1 MGPSSYEYKFHL
13 NDSNVDKKDTLKIL
27 GVVLDSKLTFK
38 AHIKEQLN
46 KACTKASALRR
57 ICKFISEDVLV
68 RLYKVYFPSH
78 LEYCSPLSL
87 GVGNSETTKM
97 ETTNYFLL
105 RTMLGYSKSVSYDW
119 NNVANSNR

>member
-1 MGPSSYEYKFHL
+1 M
-13 NDSNVDKKDTLKIL
+13 KDALKIL

-105 RTMLGYSKSVSYDW
+105 RTMLAYSKSVSNDW
-119 NNVANSNR
+119 NNSANSNL

>member
-1 MGPSSYEYKFHL
+1 M
-13 NDSNVDKKDTLKIL
+13 
-27 GVVLDSKLTFK
+27 DSKLTFK

-57 ICKFISEDVLV
+57 MCKFISEDVLV

-105 RTMLGYSKSVSYDW
+105 LRTMLAYSKSVSNDW
-119 NNVANSNR
+119 NNLANSNL

>member
-1 MGPSSYEYKFHL
+1 M
-13 NDSNVDKKDTLKIL
+13 KDTLKIL

-46 KACTKASALRR
+46 KACAKASALWR
-57 ICKFISEDVLV
+57 IRKFISKDVLV
-68 RLYKVYFPSH
+68 RLYKVYFLSH
-78 LEYCSPLSL
+78 LEYYSPLLL
-87 GVGNSETTKM
+87 GVAGNSETTKM

-119 NNVANSNR
+119 NNVANSNL